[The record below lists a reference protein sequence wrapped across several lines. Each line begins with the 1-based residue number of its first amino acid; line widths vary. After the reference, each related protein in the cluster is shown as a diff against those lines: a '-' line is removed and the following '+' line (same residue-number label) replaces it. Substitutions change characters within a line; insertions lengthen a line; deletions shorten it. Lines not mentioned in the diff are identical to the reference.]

1 MVRGCIH
8 NSLCVDGKQ
17 EINMTDEER
26 QVVLKTIFEH
36 LKAQDFNYVLQDLV
50 ETFGEYECDDRP
62 CKPVAIM
69 LKPILGRYK
78 TTLYESPL

>member
-1 MVRGCIH
+1 MTIRMVRGCIH

-36 LKAQDFNYVLQDLV
+36 LKAQDFTQVLQDLV

-62 CKPVAIM
+62 CKTCGDYVETYTWEI
-69 LKPILGRYK
+69 
-78 TTLYESPL
+78 